1 MSVIESIKWIIESRA
16 TKHKDLHE
24 ETKKDFK
31 ILRNDIKDTIKNENP
46 FLGNVIETTDR
57 IGKSIANVFMPVPK
71 KQKISKKARVL
82 YKKLELEY
90 DVLDLSRGDH
100 IVVRRGV
107 YTHHGIYLGD
117 QKVIHYRNKGV
128 KVEDIKVFKKYC
140 RVFKVLIRKE
150 NSPLLYPIETVIN
163 RAMER
168 INENEYNL
176 ITNNC
181 DHFANWCRN
190 GSEKSKGI

>member
-1 MSVIESIKWIIESRA
+1 MSVIEGIKWIIECRP
-16 TKHKDLHE
+16 TKHKDIHE

-31 ILRNDIKDTIKNENP
+31 ILRNDIKDAIKNENP

-71 KQKISKKARVL
+71 KQKISKKARLL

-107 YTHHGIYLGD
+107 YTHHGIYLGN

>member
-1 MSVIESIKWIIESRA
+1 VSVIEGIKWIIECRP
-16 TKHKDLHE
+16 TKHKDIHE

-31 ILRNDIKDTIKNENP
+31 ILRNDIKDAIKNENP

-71 KQKISKKARVL
+71 KQKISKKARLL

-107 YTHHGIYLGD
+107 YTHHGIYLGN